1 MQLIAGKAHND
12 YTSDTFSFRYYL
24 LYLWRQVHIYLSQYI
39 NLKRQVR
46 LYSLVVGEDVRG
58 GGDHLHGLLGALPHL
73 LHLLLP
79 QPGHCQDTL
88 HLPHLLGFL
97 LAGHVQHMRQPNHL
111 LLDEQTIQ
119 VGNKKFNKC
128 LTKII
133 FI

>member
-1 MQLIAGKAHND
+1 M
-12 YTSDTFSFRYYL
+12 S
-24 LYLWRQVHIYLSQYI
+24 IYLNTI
-39 NLKRQVR
+39 DLKRQVR

-58 GGDHLHGLLGALPHL
+58 GGDYLHGLLGALPHL

-119 VGNKKFNKC
+119 VGTKS
-128 LTKII
+128 LTNVSLK
-133 FI
+133 

>member
-1 MQLIAGKAHND
+1 MIAQAIH
-12 YTSDTFSFRYYL
+12 SFRYYL

>member
-1 MQLIAGKAHND
+1 MITQAIHFLLGIIYFIFEGKCI
-12 YTSDTFSFRYYL
+12 S
-24 LYLWRQVHIYLSQYI
+24 IYLNI
-39 NLKRQVR
+39 IDLKRQVR

-128 LTKII
+128 FSKII